1 MTNQERNP
9 KMFNVIQIIRGKVFT
24 TFGLTA
30 VEAVLM
36 ERQFHLRA
44 RREGW
49 TIGQKYD
56 VELVEV
62 K

>member
-1 MTNQERNP
+1 
-9 KMFNVIQIIRGKVFT
+9 MFNVIQIIRGKAFI

-44 RREGW
+44 QREGW
-49 TIGQKYD
+49 TIGHKYD
-56 VELVEV
+56 VELIQL
-62 K
+62 